1 MIKDLDTLIKQAQA
15 IVNDKNENDEVRDAV
30 ARLFDITKK
39 WTPDDDSSWIDLGLP
54 SGNLWYDHNAK
65 VNGKRFFTHE
75 EAQETF
81 GEYLPSA
88 TAMAELYEN
97 CEWKWTGKSYKVIG
111 PNGKSIFLPADGN
124 ECSGNGSYGYY
135 WTRCVSKISQT
146 AARYLYFSSGGVYP
160 LSLDSRSNGFS
171 VRPCREL

>member
-1 MIKDLDTLIKQAQA
+1 MIKDLNALIERAKVV
-15 IVNDKNENDEVRDAV
+15 VNDEKTTEEIRNAV
-30 ARLFDITKK
+30 SNLFDFRPTFVPNKSD
-39 WTPDDDSSWIDLGLP
+39 WVDLGLP

-97 CEWKWTGKSYKVIG
+97 CEWKWTGEGYKVIG
-111 PNGKSIFLPADGN
+111 PNGKSIFLPADGRDGGG
-124 ECSGNGSYGYY
+124 SGNYGYY
-135 WTRCVSKISQT
+135 WTRCVSKTSQT
-146 AARYLYFSSGGVYP
+146 YARDLDFSSGNVYP
-160 LSLDSRSNGFS
+160 LFYNSRSYGLS
-171 VRPCREL
+171 VRPCREY

>member
-1 MIKDLDTLIKQAQA
+1 MIKDLNVLIERAKVV
-15 IVNDKNENDEVRDAV
+15 VNDETVTAEIREAV
-30 ARLFDITKK
+30 SNLFDFKPK
-39 WTPDDDSSWIDLGLP
+39 FVPVESDWVDLGLP

-65 VNGKRFFTHE
+65 INGKKFFTHE

-97 CEWKWTGKSYKVIG
+97 CEWEWTGKGYKVTG
-111 PNGKSIFLPADGN
+111 PNGNYIFLPAEGRKGAESD
-124 ECSGNGSYGYY
+124 SYGYY
-135 WTRCVSKISQT
+135 WTRCVSKTSQT
-146 AARYLYFSSGGVYP
+146 SARSLYFDSGYVSP
-160 LSLDSRSNGFS
+160 LSNYYRSNGFS